1 LVTKYRIL
9 PVLLVASFILSSIG
23 VAYEQSNELFF
34 TSSNTYDLVIIAPKE
49 FSRLL
54 SPLVKHKNNVGIKT
68 ILNTTEQ
75 IYREYD
81 GRDKPEQI
89 KYFIKDALENWGIK
103 YVLLVGGM
111 KSGRQSWYLPVRYSN
126 LDDRQDWD
134 ARYISDLYYADIYKE
149 GGVFEDWDSNGNNIF
164 AEWNWNSSVKDVLD
178 LYPDVCV
185 GRLACRNMFEVRT
198 VVKKIIDYET
208 KSFGG
213 NWFKKMI
220 VAGGDTIPLDQ
231 DGVYEGEF
239 ITNISSG
246 YMKAVNFSVTRLWAS
261 DGTLKKSRDLMEELR
276 KGAGFVH
283 LSGHGSALVWT
294 THPPDND
301 TLWIDS
307 LLPFQ
312 GPLIRNGDK
321 LPIFIIGGCHNS
333 QFDVSPF
340 NLLRDF
346 RKEGLGYFKSDE
358 YESGSFWKFEWISE
372 CLGWRLVSSRNGG
385 AIATIANTGLGFCYF
400 GNYTPNGLA
409 GWIEPRF
416 FYDYSV
422 LGIDVLGELHKQ
434 VITEYV
440 SNFNVQND
448 RSDCKTVQQWVLLG
462 DPSLK
467 IGGYSS

>member
-1 LVTKYRIL
+1 MRYMV
-9 PVLLVASFILSSIG
+9 PALLVLILLMFNI
-23 VAYEQSNELFF
+23 VN
-34 TSSNTYDLVIIAPKE
+34 TTVVKPSSNLSDSYDLVIIAPKE

-54 SPLVKHKNNVGIKT
+54 SPLVKHKNNVGVKT
-68 ILNTTEQ
+68 ILKTTEE
-75 IYREYD
+75 IYRDYD
-81 GRDKPEQI
+81 GRDKPEHI
-89 KYFIKDALENWGIK
+89 KYFIKDALEKWGIK

-134 ARYISDLYYADIYKE
+134 VRYLSDLYYADIYKYE
-149 GGVFEDWDSNGNNIF
+149 GGKLVFDDWDSNGNGVF

-185 GRLACRNMFEVRT
+185 GRLACRNMFEVRN
-198 VVKKIIDYET
+198 VVKKIINYET
-208 KSFGG
+208 KTFGE

-220 VAGGDTIPLDQ
+220 VAGGDTVPLDQ

-239 ITNISSG
+239 ITNLSSS
-246 YMKAVNFSVTRLWAS
+246 YMKAIGFDITRLLAS
-261 DGTLKKSRDLMEELR
+261 DGTLKNSRDLITELR

-283 LSGHGSALVWT
+283 LSGHGTPLAWS

-307 LLPFQ
+307 LFTFQ
-312 GPLIRNGDK
+312 VRNIRNGGK
-321 LPIFIIGGCHNS
+321 LPIFVVGGCHNS

-340 NLLRDF
+340 NILRDF
-346 RKEGLGYFKSDE
+346 SKEGLGYFKSDE

-372 CLGWRLVSSRNGG
+372 CLGWRLVSNRNGG

-422 LGIDVLGELHKQ
+422 LGKDILGELYNQ
-434 VITEYV
+434 VIIDYV
-440 SNFNVQND
+440 SNFDVHND

-467 IGGYSS
+467 IGGYAN